1 MFANVQYIYSST
13 IHKLQG
19 STYETCY
26 VNVYD
31 LITNDFM
38 SLDEKYRLLYVA
50 ITRASK
56 DIKIFMPGIKKYDAI
71 NTHKMLSSIDDE
83 LNDIF

>member
-1 MFANVQYIYSST
+1 
-13 IHKLQG
+13 
-19 STYETCY
+19 
-26 VNVYD
+26 
-31 LITNDFM
+31 M
-38 SLDEKYRLLYVA
+38 SLDDKYRLIYVA